1 MTLNVEPLAQM
12 AIDAKETLSHCPYSE
27 MEVGAAM
34 THQDRTLRAA
44 NVELKPTSIGLHAEQ
59 RAVAKALSIG
69 DWDGF
74 DAIVIALESSQPPC
88 GVCLQALASLEPTLD
103 ADVYVKNTLTD
114 ELDEYTLE
122 ELLPEAYTSR

>member
-1 MTLNVEPLAQM
+1 MTLNVESLAQM
-12 AIDAKETLSHCPYSE
+12 ATEAKETLSHCPYSG
-27 MEVGAAM
+27 MEVGAALAY
-34 THQDRTLRAA
+34 QDRTLRAA

-69 DWDGF
+69 DWDGL

-114 ELDEYTLE
+114 EIDEYILE

>member
-1 MTLNVEPLAQM
+1 MTLNIEPLAQM
-12 AIDAKETLSHCPYSE
+12 ATEAKEMLSHCPYSE

-34 THQDRTLRAA
+34 TYQDRTLRAA

-69 DWDGF
+69 DWDGL

-114 ELDEYTLE
+114 EIDEYTLE

>member
-1 MTLNVEPLAQM
+1 
-12 AIDAKETLSHCPYSE
+12 